1 MKNIFLTILTLIMV
15 ACTSNKN
22 NDLFET
28 ITYST
33 QINDDKIHLI
43 YDFDAEIQLP
53 NKNYSSEYTTLHN
66 NIIASILGSEFTN
79 FTNKKILNA
88 YADSSYTEYK
98 KVYDEIYENN
108 PIEATDTIHCSTKIQ
123 GKVLYSDSTIVSY
136 QRTLYT
142 YTGGAHGMNTKMN
155 YVFNIK
161 TGKQLSEE
169 EIFGK
174 DFERKIQKRLIEK
187 ANILRQQNML
197 PEEDMFY
204 SNSDITPNGNFALTD
219 SSIIYTFNP
228 YEIAPYCFGI
238 IDIEV
243 MRNEEFLR

>member
-1 MKNIFLTILTLIMV
+1 
-15 ACTSNKN
+15 
-22 NDLFET
+22 
-28 ITYST
+28 
-33 QINDDKIHLI
+33 
-43 YDFDAEIQLP
+43 
-53 NKNYSSEYTTLHN
+53 
-66 NIIASILGSEFTN
+66 
-79 FTNKKILNA
+79 
-88 YADSSYTEYK
+88 
-98 KVYDEIYENN
+98 
-108 PIEATDTIHCSTKIQ
+108 
-123 GKVLYSDSTIVSY
+123 
-136 QRTLYT
+136 
-142 YTGGAHGMNTKMN
+142 MNTKMN